1 MSKNT
6 ELRRVVVTGMGAL
19 CPIGNTVNEIWNNA
33 KAGVNGIAPITLY
46 DASSQKVKI
55 AGEVKGF
62 DPFEFLEKQEARKQE
77 RFTHFAR
84 VATMQ
89 AMEQSVLQIANED
102 PYRCGVAISS
112 GIGSLDFIARS
123 QDRGHE
129 KGFDRVSPH
138 YIPASITNSA
148 AGNVAIQEGFRG
160 ECSCVVSA
168 CAGGTNALGE
178 AMRTIRH
185 GYLDVMIAGGA
196 ESCITPLGVGGFT
209 VMRALAECD
218 DPQNACKPFDLE
230 RSGFVIAEGAGIMVL
245 EELEHALARGA
256 EILGEICGYGYTCDA
271 HHITAPEPSGQGAA
285 ASMRNAIYD
294 AGLEP
299 SQIGYINAHGTST
312 PMNDKTESAA
322 IRAVFGGGTGASGAV
337 DGGAACA
344 AGSSVAAGGVGTGVG
359 EAESSASV
367 SSTGT
372 DPLVS
377 STKSMTGHMLGAT
390 GAVEAIMS
398 LCAIRDGFIPPN
410 INYQTPDPD
419 CDINLV
425 ANQGVEAN
433 FDYALSDN
441 LGFGGHNASIV
452 IGRYTE

>member
-6 ELRRVVVTGMGAL
+6 GLRRVVVTGMGVL
-19 CPIGNTVNEIWNNA
+19 SPIGNTVDEAWNNA

-89 AMEQSVLQIANED
+89 AMKQSGIEIANED

-112 GIGSLDFIARS
+112 GIGSLDFLARS

-148 AGNVAIQEGFRG
+148 AGNVAIQEGFKG

-168 CAGGTNALGE
+168 CAGGTNAIGE

-209 VMRALAECD
+209 VMRALAESD

-230 RSGFVIAEGAGIMVL
+230 RSGFVIAEGAGIMIL
-245 EELEHALARGA
+245 EELEHARARGA

-271 HHITAPEPSGQGAA
+271 HHITAPDPSGDGAA

-322 IRAVFGGGTGASGAV
+322 ISAVFGGGAEGCGGDASEGGASE
-337 DGGAACA
+337 GGA
-344 AGSSVAAGGVGTGVG
+344 GSDPALG
-359 EAESSASV
+359 
-367 SSTGT
+367 
-372 DPLVS
+372 PLVS

-390 GAVEAIMS
+390 GAVEAILS

-410 INYQTPDPD
+410 INYHTPDPD
-419 CDINLV
+419 CNINLV
-425 ANQGVEAN
+425 ANQGVEAD

-452 IGRYTE
+452 IGRFDK

>member
-6 ELRRVVVTGMGAL
+6 GLRRVVVTGMGVL
-19 CPIGNTVNEIWNNA
+19 SPIGNTVDEAWNNA

-89 AMEQSVLQIANED
+89 AMKQSGIEIANED

-112 GIGSLDFIARS
+112 GIGSLDFLARS

-148 AGNVAIQEGFRG
+148 AGNVAIQEGFKG

-209 VMRALAECD
+209 VMRALAESD

-230 RSGFVIAEGAGIMVL
+230 RSGFVIAEGAGIMIL
-245 EELEHALARGA
+245 EELEHARARGA

-271 HHITAPEPSGQGAA
+271 HHITAPDPSGDGAA

-322 IRAVFGGGTGASGAV
+322 ICAVFGGGAEGCGGDASE
-337 DGGAACA
+337 GGAGSDPA
-344 AGSSVAAGGVGTGVG
+344 AG
-359 EAESSASV
+359 
-367 SSTGT
+367 
-372 DPLVS
+372 PLVS

-390 GAVEAIMS
+390 GAVEAILS
-398 LCAIRDGFIPPN
+398 LFAIRDGFIPPN
-410 INYQTPDPD
+410 INYHTPDPD
-419 CDINLV
+419 CNINLV
-425 ANQGVEAN
+425 ANQGVEAD

-452 IGRYTE
+452 IGRFDK

>member
-6 ELRRVVVTGMGAL
+6 GLRRVVVTGMGVL
-19 CPIGNTVNEIWNNA
+19 SPIGNTVDEAWNNA

-89 AMEQSVLQIANED
+89 AMKQSGIEIANED

-112 GIGSLDFIARS
+112 GIGSLDFLARS

-148 AGNVAIQEGFRG
+148 AGNVAIQEGFKG

-209 VMRALAECD
+209 VMRALAESD

-230 RSGFVIAEGAGIMVL
+230 RSGFVIAEGAGIMIL
-245 EELEHALARGA
+245 EELEHARARGA

-271 HHITAPEPSGQGAA
+271 HHITAPDPSGDGAA

-322 IRAVFGGGTGASGAV
+322 ISAVFGGGAEGCGGDASEGGASE
-337 DGGAACA
+337 GGA
-344 AGSSVAAGGVGTGVG
+344 GSDPALG
-359 EAESSASV
+359 
-367 SSTGT
+367 
-372 DPLVS
+372 PLVS

-390 GAVEAIMS
+390 GAVEAILS

-410 INYQTPDPD
+410 INYHTPDPD
-419 CDINLV
+419 CNINLV
-425 ANQGVEAN
+425 ANQGVEAD

-452 IGRYTE
+452 IGRFDK

>member
-6 ELRRVVVTGMGAL
+6 GLRRVVVTGMGVL
-19 CPIGNTVNEIWNNA
+19 SPIGNTVDEAWNNA

-84 VATMQ
+84 VAAMQ
-89 AMEQSVLQIANED
+89 AMKQSGIEIANED

-112 GIGSLDFIARS
+112 GIGSLDFLARS

-148 AGNVAIQEGFRG
+148 AGNVAIQEGFKG

-209 VMRALAECD
+209 VMRALAESD

-230 RSGFVIAEGAGIMVL
+230 RSGFVIAEGAGIMIL
-245 EELEHALARGA
+245 EELEHARARGA

-271 HHITAPEPSGQGAA
+271 HHITAPDPSGDGAA

-322 IRAVFGGGTGASGAV
+322 ICAVFGGGAV
-337 DGGAACA
+337 SA
-344 AGSSVAAGGVGTGVG
+344 AG
-359 EAESSASV
+359 
-367 SSTGT
+367 
-372 DPLVS
+372 PLVS

-390 GAVEAIMS
+390 GAVEAILS

-410 INYQTPDPD
+410 INYHTPDPD
-419 CDINLV
+419 CNINLV
-425 ANQGVEAN
+425 ANQGVEAD

-452 IGRYTE
+452 IGRFDK

>member
-1 MSKNT
+1 MSKNIG
-6 ELRRVVVTGMGAL
+6 LRRVVVTGMGVL
-19 CPIGNTVNEIWNNA
+19 SPIGNTVDEAWNNA

-89 AMEQSVLQIANED
+89 AMKQSGIEIANED

-112 GIGSLDFIARS
+112 GIGSLDFLARS

-148 AGNVAIQEGFRG
+148 AGNVAIQEGFKG

-209 VMRALAECD
+209 VMRALAESD

-230 RSGFVIAEGAGIMVL
+230 RSGFVIAEGAGIMIL
-245 EELEHALARGA
+245 EELEHARARGA

-271 HHITAPEPSGQGAA
+271 HHITAPDPSGDGAA

-322 IRAVFGGGTGASGAV
+322 ICAVFGGGAEGCGGDASE
-337 DGGAACA
+337 GGAGSDPA
-344 AGSSVAAGGVGTGVG
+344 AG
-359 EAESSASV
+359 
-367 SSTGT
+367 
-372 DPLVS
+372 PLVS

-390 GAVEAIMS
+390 GAVEAILS
-398 LCAIRDGFIPPN
+398 LFAIRDGFIPPN
-410 INYQTPDPD
+410 INYHTPDPD
-419 CDINLV
+419 CNINLV
-425 ANQGVEAN
+425 ANQGVEAD

-452 IGRYTE
+452 IGRFDK